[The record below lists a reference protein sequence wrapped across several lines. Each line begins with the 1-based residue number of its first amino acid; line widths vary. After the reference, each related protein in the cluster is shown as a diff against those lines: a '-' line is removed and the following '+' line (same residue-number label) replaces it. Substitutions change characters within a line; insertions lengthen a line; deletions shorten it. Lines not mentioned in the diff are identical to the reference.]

1 MVQLHGSFNTDR
13 KNKTVHSLYRIKAID
28 GFVFKTKH
36 SNLILTM
43 MLSLNRVQ
51 RVDHLNCTTLT
62 NMGFSW
68 SQIVTEKLKIT
79 KCFKSFAI
87 HCAPMHHVCSHPWW
101 NWRAHK
107 HAAALTRA
115 IIRTLLLEQNTA
127 LHGYSSLNAHVRCP
141 FNNRLR
147 EIRLLLMVNAIRWT
161 MWTNRMKKY
170 NNKLLFGCNKI
181 FSSFI
186 LFLRI

>member
-62 NMGFSW
+62 NIGFSW
-68 SQIVTEKLKIT
+68 SQICHGKTE
-79 KCFKSFAI
+79 
-87 HCAPMHHVCSHPWW
+87 
-101 NWRAHK
+101 
-107 HAAALTRA
+107 
-115 IIRTLLLEQNTA
+115 
-127 LHGYSSLNAHVRCP
+127 
-141 FNNRLR
+141 
-147 EIRLLLMVNAIRWT
+147 
-161 MWTNRMKKY
+161 
-170 NNKLLFGCNKI
+170 NNKMF
-181 FSSFI
+181 
-186 LFLRI
+186 